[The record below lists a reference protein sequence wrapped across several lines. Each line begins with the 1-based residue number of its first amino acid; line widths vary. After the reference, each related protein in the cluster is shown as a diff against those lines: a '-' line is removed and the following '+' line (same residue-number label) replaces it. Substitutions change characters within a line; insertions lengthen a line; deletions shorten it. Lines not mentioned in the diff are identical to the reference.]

1 MHQIMPQQNG
11 GKAKVREHVSCGGF
25 DIQLQMHLIQ
35 FNSIQFKLRLTI
47 FFVFITFYF
56 NSHNIRMFSFHW
68 NI

>member
-35 FNSIQFKLRLTI
+35 FNSI
-47 FFVFITFYF
+47 
-56 NSHNIRMFSFHW
+56 
-68 NI
+68 